1 MHCIALPLLLL
12 ACLSECELY
21 SPAKIIHIRC
31 WFWIHTAVE
40 ITGCIELPSLKER
53 NLYNAGEKTPGRNNA
68 VVNNDKSRG
77 NELKT

>member
-31 WFWIHTAVE
+31 WFGYTLLWKSQAQ
-40 ITGCIELPSLKER
+40 LPSLKER